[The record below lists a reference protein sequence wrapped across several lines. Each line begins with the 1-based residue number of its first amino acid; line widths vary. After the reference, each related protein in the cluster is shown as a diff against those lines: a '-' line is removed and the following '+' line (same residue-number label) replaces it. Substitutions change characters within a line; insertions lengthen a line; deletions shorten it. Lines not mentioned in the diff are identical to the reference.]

1 MYVKTTSRKTKSGT
15 VRYLH
20 LAHNTWDAA
29 AGRSVP
35 KLLYGFG
42 REDQLDTDA
51 VRRLVGSLSK
61 LLDPAALA
69 RLSIPLCMSR
79 YGALLVGPSAVVT
92 FGDLLWVRGAVGR
105 GRRA

>member
-1 MYVKTTSRKTKSGT
+1 MYVKTTSRKTKAGT

-42 REDQLDTDA
+42 REDRLDTE
-51 VRRLVGSLSK
+51 
-61 LLDPAALA
+61 
-69 RLSIPLCMSR
+69 
-79 YGALLVGPSAVVT
+79 
-92 FGDLLWVRGAVGR
+92 RGAPPGR
-105 GRRA
+105 LAVQAARSG

>member
-1 MYVKTTSRKTKSGT
+1 MKTTSRKTKSGT

-61 LLDPAALA
+61 LLDPAAA
-69 RLSIPLCMSR
+69 PC
-79 YGALLVGPSAVVT
+79 
-92 FGDLLWVRGAVGR
+92 F
-105 GRRA
+105 RRTPRTECAQAHRDGGGSTQRR